1 VSGAPIRS
9 YQINEIMYQLKRRII
24 RLIEISE
31 MKKDEKEKKKLFLKK
46 QRILESMTFI
56 WR

>member
-1 VSGAPIRS
+1 
-9 YQINEIMYQLKRRII
+9 MYQLKRRII